1 MDQTLLDGS
10 LLQVIQTKTCRELE
24 ELFRE
29 GNASYY
35 ESKNMTLDAYLE
47 SMRLPQC
54 ISRPYAGPQGWK
66 KWATTIIL
74 SAFLIFGLIGNLL
87 SATIMFRR
95 SRRGLSSYF
104 YLALLAIIDICVL
117 YTGGLLFL
125 LEIAFSYL
133 PQLSAPIYCRLGFFI
148 QHFFTY
154 VSAWLIVAVTFERFV
169 VVRFPFQSI
178 RVCRL
183 HVAYTITLIIFVF
196 FALYAA
202 HGFVTVGIFSAELQT
217 EENYHPNY
225 LICDL
230 VIYRQLLATVD
241 LCFYSILPSLF
252 ILIFNILIVYTMF
265 YAIKQ
270 RRNYLQASSGL
281 RTTDTC
287 PRLINPKPKSSS
299 SARTPFFRSRSIGK
313 EGEGRD

>member
-1 MDQTLLDGS
+1 MNQTLMDANNAPMFPPNTCKGIHEILDG
-10 LLQVIQTKTCRELE
+10 
-24 ELFRE
+24 
-29 GNASYY
+29 GNASSY
-35 ESKNMTLDAYLE
+35 EARNITVEAYVEL
-47 SMRLPQC
+47 MRSLKCTPT
-54 ISRPYAGPQGWK
+54 PYMGPQGWK
-66 KWATTIIL
+66 KWTITVIL
-74 SAFLIFGLIGNLL
+74 SGFLIFGLIGNLL

-104 YLALLAIIDICVL
+104 YLALLAIVDICVL
-117 YTGGLLFL
+117 YTGGLLYL
-125 LEIAFSYL
+125 LETAFNIH
-133 PQLSAPIYCRLGFFI
+133 PQLNAPIYCRLGFFI

-183 HVAYTITLIIFVF
+183 HVAYTITSLIVVF

-202 HGFVTVGIFSAELQT
+202 HDFVTLDIRSIDMQT
-217 EENYHPNY
+217 EEGYHPNY
-225 LICDL
+225 LVCDL
-230 VIYRQLLATVD
+230 VIHRQLLATVD

-252 ILIFNILIVYTMF
+252 IVIFNILIVYTMF

-281 RTTDTC
+281 RTTETC

-299 SARTPFFRSRSIGK
+299 SARTPFFRSRSIG
-313 EGEGRD
+313 R